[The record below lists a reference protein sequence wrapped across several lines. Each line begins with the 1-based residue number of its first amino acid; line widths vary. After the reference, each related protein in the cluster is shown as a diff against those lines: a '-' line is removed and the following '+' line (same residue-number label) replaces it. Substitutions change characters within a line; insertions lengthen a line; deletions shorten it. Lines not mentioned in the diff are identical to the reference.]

1 MMRIKAHYEGP
12 YTDYAPAR
20 DGDTGRSVFEAE
32 RQRRRCSP
40 GFGTPGRRW
49 TGRGRCY
56 PAALVRSR
64 EDTAAGP
71 VLFSICWTVK
81 PMAGTITS
89 AALAFVVHEWLA

>member
-1 MMRIKAHYEGP
+1 MLLVPRAWLAAVH
-12 YTDYAPAR
+12 R
-20 DGDTGRSVFEAE
+20 DAVGLIEVG
-32 RQRRRCSP
+32 
-40 GFGTPGRRW
+40 
-49 TGRGRCY
+49 Y

-81 PMAGTITS
+81 PMAATIAS